1 MRIVH
6 CCLAAFYIDN
16 YGYQE
21 NILPRMHK
29 LQGHDV
35 LILASTET
43 YVDKVHIGYVE
54 PKEYINED
62 GIPVHRIPYNSF
74 LPHRIMQKLRCYKGV
89 YNELDKFN
97 PDFIFPPKDPSSDT

>member
-1 MRIVH
+1 MRVLH

-35 LILASTET
+35 MIIASTET
-43 YVDKVHIGYVE
+43 YVDKVHLGYTV
-54 PKEYINED
+54 PGNYINEN
-62 GIPVHRIPYNSF
+62 GIPVHRIPNNRF
-74 LPHRIMQKLRCYKGV
+74 VPHKFAVKLRYYTGL
-89 YNELDKFN
+89 YEELRLFK
-97 PDFIFPPKDPSSDT
+97 PDFIFFT